1 MPEPG
6 ALGLTFRELG
16 DGPPL
21 LLLNGYAA
29 TKDDWDPGFLEALGG
44 ASRVICPD
52 HRGIGGSPALPGET
66 TIAAMAADALA
77 LADALDLEAF
87 DLAGWSMGGMVAQ
100 EIAATAPERVGRLVL
115 LSTDHGG
122 PDAVLADPAVWTRL
136 IDHGGSP
143 REQATR
149 LLSLIFPPELGAV
162 IDEQFGE
169 IVAAARAALPEET
182 LFAQERAIDAWHAA
196 PHGERTARITAPTLV
211 AAGTED
217 VVIPP
222 ANAGLL
228 AGALADAHAQTF
240 PGGGHAFMAQ
250 VPVDLAATI
259 NGFLGR

>member
-1 MPEPG
+1 MPL
-6 ALGLTFRELG
+6 AYREVG
-16 DGPPL
+16 SGPPL

-29 TKDDWDPGFLEALGG
+29 TKDDWDPSFLTALGDG
-44 ASRVICPD
+44 ARVVCPD
-52 HRGIGGSPALPGET
+52 HRGIGASPQLPGET
-66 TIAAMAADALA
+66 TVAAMAADALA
-77 LADALDLEAF
+77 LLDTLGLDVV

-100 EIAATAPERVGRLVL
+100 ELAASAPERVRRLVL

-122 PDAVLADPAVWTRL
+122 PGAVQAAPENWARL
-136 IDHGGSP
+136 IDHSGTP

-149 LLSLIFPPELGAV
+149 LLGLLFPPELAVV

-196 PHGERTARITAPTLV
+196 PPADRLARITAPVLAATGTL
-211 AAGTED
+211 D
-217 VVIPP
+217 IVIPP

-228 AGALADAHAQTF
+228 ADALSAQLHEF

-250 VPVDLAATI
+250 APADLAGAMLA
-259 NGFLGR
+259 FLRD